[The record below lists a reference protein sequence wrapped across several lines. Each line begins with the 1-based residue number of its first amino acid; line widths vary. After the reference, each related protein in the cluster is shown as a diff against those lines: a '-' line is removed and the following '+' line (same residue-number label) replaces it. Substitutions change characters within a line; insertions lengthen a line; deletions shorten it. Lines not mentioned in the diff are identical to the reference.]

1 VDGLDGFAWEK
12 EGKARKGRERRLT
25 VMSVKRLMPAGE
37 AAEGRRGESERRTGR
52 DGNLGGFDEDGG
64 DLVHGDRPAT
74 DGGWSG

>member
-1 VDGLDGFAWEK
+1 
-12 EGKARKGRERRLT
+12 
-25 VMSVKRLMPAGE
+25 MSVKRLMPAGE